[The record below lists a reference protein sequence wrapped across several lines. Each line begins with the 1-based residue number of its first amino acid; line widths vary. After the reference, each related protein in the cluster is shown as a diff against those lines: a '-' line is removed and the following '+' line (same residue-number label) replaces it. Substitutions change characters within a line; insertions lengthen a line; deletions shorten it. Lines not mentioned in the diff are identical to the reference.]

1 MNQKFLGLVKSPEPP
16 FKKGGLPPFIKEGW
30 GGFKKVIALIITCI
44 VTQCNSQ
51 FVNKLRLIFKNPS
64 RIVFQCCLFF
74 TDKV

>member
-16 FKKGGLPPFIKEGW
+16 FKKGETPSFHKGGL
-30 GGFKKVIALIITCI
+30 GGFKKVIALIISCI
-44 VTQCNSQ
+44 VTQCNRA
-51 FVNKLRLIFKNPS
+51 FANKVRLVFKNPA